1 MKKNIIAFCVF
12 LNAQF
17 AFACLNH
24 FDVFAS
30 KPLLDNAG
38 YVVFSRNFSFSVAD
52 SALVQRFQL
61 DSMAI
66 YPYEKLTNIGVL
78 LTKFGRLD
86 EALVIFKKLYQ
97 EHPNDYK
104 AVANL
109 GTIYELVGQL
119 NEAKALIEK
128 ALILNPNSHD
138 GSEWFHVKVLTAK
151 LALQADS
158 NWLMTHK
165 VMNLGRDKQSPRK
178 SSEYNKS
185 MALIRQIAH
194 QLQERLPF
202 TPTPNLLI
210 ANVLNELG
218 DLCALE
224 YSIKEA
230 YSAYLIALA
239 YDPDDVYKI
248 QEKMKK
254 IETQLTAY
262 DTDLPLIKRVFHG
275 DSTIVYHK
283 IAAPIVKPQEHN
295 WFADNKKTIGFALFC
310 LLSLGILRHIFK
322 PEA

>member
-1 MKKNIIAFCVF
+1 MKKIIIALCVF
-12 LNAQF
+12 LNTQS

-24 FDVFAS
+24 FGTFPV

-38 YVVFSRNFSFSVAD
+38 YVVFSRNFSFSKTD
-52 SALVQRFQL
+52 STLVQHFQL
-61 DSMAI
+61 DSI
-66 YPYEKLTNIGVL
+66 NVYTYEKLTNIGVL
-78 LTKFGRLD
+78 LTQFGRLD

-109 GTIYELVGQL
+109 GTIYELVGQFS
-119 NEAKALIEK
+119 EAKALIEK
-128 ALILNPNSHD
+128 ALILNPNSHN
-138 GSEWFHVKVLTAK
+138 GSEWFHVKVLAAK

-165 VMNLGRDKQSPRK
+165 VMNLGRNKQSPRK

-194 QLQERLPF
+194 QLEERLPF

-239 YDPDDVYKI
+239 YDPDDVYEI
-248 QEKMKK
+248 QKKMKK

-283 IAAPIVKPQEHN
+283 IPAPIIKLQE
-295 WFADNKKTIGFALFC
+295 KIGMQTIRKAL
-310 LLSLGILRHIFK
+310 LLPFW
-322 PEA
+322 AY